1 MRKNKERIDLDDRI
15 WGINGTV
22 DPDDYEIPA
31 TGVSGDQDLVYI
43 KYQPA
48 WKSKKALRKLARK
61 FVSFIPGIG
70 DEDWRRIPEPIPAKQ
85 VKKVYTP
92 TVSGKDEDQDLGG
105 QPDRKLVL
113 KQDKNS
119 NAAYEAEI
127 GKRETNQI
135 NRLEAEKNRSD
146 ANSLI
151 EQAEATEAKSNDES
165 EDKKPNQYYRPEHE
179 IDEDRY

>member
-1 MRKNKERIDLDDRI
+1 
-15 WGINGTV
+15 
-22 DPDDYEIPA
+22 
-31 TGVSGDQDLVYI
+31 
-43 KYQPA
+43 
-48 WKSKKALRKLARK
+48 
-61 FVSFIPGIG
+61 
-70 DEDWRRIPEPIPAKQ
+70 
-85 VKKVYTP
+85 
-92 TVSGKDEDQDLGG
+92 
-105 QPDRKLVL
+105 L

-165 EDKKPNQYYRPEHE
+165 EDYPVESPRPVGG
-179 IDEDRY
+179 RN